1 MTVKYNNSITKC
13 LLLSALALP
22 AMFPARASAAE
33 NPMDHVGAQHNMY
46 LSCLLETGDS
56 AVDSLKRLVEKCGYD
71 AGMPLDDFIKAYQ
84 PVLEISPLVTITEKM
99 SPQRDRFTDYEF
111 SFFER
116 MDAVVAQAK
125 DMGHAEAL
133 FAELEAEAIAKLD
146 AKTASGATVL
156 GSLSVAS
163 HSVRFWSKYDVE
175 PAGNVALRMR
185 WWKWLIVAAA
195 DVAGY
200 ALTKDIGTAAS
211 ASETAYDLLNR

>member
-1 MTVKYNNSITKC
+1 MKYNNSITRF
-13 LLLSALALP
+13 LLLSALAIP
-22 AMFPARASAAE
+22 AMFPAYASAAE

-56 AVDSLKRLVEKCGYD
+56 AADSLKRLVEKCGYD
-71 AGMPLDDFIKAYQ
+71 AGMPLEDFIKAYQ
-84 PVLEISPLVTITEKM
+84 PVLDISPLVTITEKM
-99 SPQRDRFTDYEF
+99 SPLRGSFTAYEF

-125 DMGHAEAL
+125 DMAHAEAL

-146 AKTASGATVL
+146 PKTTSGATVL

-200 ALTKDIGTAAS
+200 ALTHDIGVGAS

>member
-1 MTVKYNNSITKC
+1 MKHKNRIAKC
-13 LLLSALALP
+13 LLLSVLALP
-22 AMFPARASAAE
+22 AMFPVHASAAE
-33 NPMDHVGAQHNMY
+33 NPMDHIGAQHNMY

-56 AVDSLKRLVEKCGYD
+56 AADSLKRLVEKCGYD

-99 SPQRDRFTDYEF
+99 SPQRGSFTAYEF

-125 DMGHAEAL
+125 DMAHAEAL

-146 AKTASGATVL
+146 AKTTSGATVL

-163 HSVRFWSKYDVE
+163 HSIRFWSKYDVDS
-175 PAGNVALRMR
+175 AGNVALRMR
-185 WWKWLIVAAA
+185 WWKWLIVVAV
-195 DVAGY
+195 DLAGY
-200 ALTKDIGTAAS
+200 ALTHDVGTAAS